1 MGFTLPIFGKYGLYL
16 TGQTNNNM
24 IRLMAY
30 SNAEVSAIR
39 YDQQQFLDFFRLG
52 MFTHFIK

>member
-1 MGFTLPIFGKYGLYL
+1 MALALPFFRKFGPYL
-16 TGQTNNNM
+16 TGQTNN
-24 IRLMAY
+24 IRVRLMDF